1 VIFNQRDRNDFRL
14 PDLHNSIGGPCVTR
28 AARRIG
34 RAGGGSALAMLYTLS
49 DGAPHRARKGF
60 LLLLHCSP
68 QRFNKILS
76 DSETILFPKPL
87 EPRRQF
93 NMRSTLGPNPLR
105 STKSRARATSKSGV
119 DKKFLILF
127 ALALGELGRH
137 FAHSHT

>member
-1 VIFNQRDRNDFRL
+1 MRHAGSAQNWESGRRVCSGYAIYAVRR
-14 PDLHNSIGGPCVTR
+14 R
-28 AARRIG
+28 AAQSKKGI
-34 RAGGGSALAMLYTLS
+34 SFITTLFS
-49 DGAPHRARKGF
+49 T
-60 LLLLHCSP
+60 

-127 ALALGELGRH
+127 ALALGEFGRH